1 LQRAKRLAR
10 NKEGKAKKA
19 KGRGAIGILSVLIPW
34 CCISHMPANAWLFLK
49 SLGFSM
55 CSMPVLGMDIIPI
68 PRFIPSKLY
77 TLYPHHSS
85 RIF

>member
-1 LQRAKRLAR
+1 
-10 NKEGKAKKA
+10 
-19 KGRGAIGILSVLIPW
+19 LSVLIPC

-49 SLGFSM
+49 SLGFSI